1 MLPLHCSQKP
11 SLSTPKLK
19 PTADLYSV
27 EEIAKLFLHRMMDI
41 TTQSLSHAKLP
52 GCSSSVAAFHSKAS
66 LLAHNSITFQ
76 SPKNFFA
83 QLQGVRIKAKKERGP
98 GAVYSSGAERT
109 LTEVAERWL
118 LVPVGDG
125 DSSHI
130 GFKVKMPDAFEIASS
145 EVTVGRLPDKA
156 DMVIPVATVSALHA
170 RIQNKGG
177 NLVVTDL
184 DSTNGTFIDKKRLP
198 PGASVSVPP
207 GSRITFGDTNLAM
220 FLVSKLATV
229 EAAIKPEESQDKAEI
244 DGPTESN
251 ETTS

>member
-1 MLPLHCSQKP
+1 MEL
-11 SLSTPKLK
+11 
-19 PTADLYSV
+19 
-27 EEIAKLFLHRMMDI
+27 AKMNI

-52 GCSSSVAAFHSKAS
+52 GCSTSLATPIFHSKAS

-76 SPKNFFA
+76 SPKNFFT
-83 QLQGVRIKAKKERGP
+83 QLQGVRIKAKKQRSL
-98 GAVYSSGAERT
+98 GAVHASGADST
-109 LTEVAERWL
+109 LTDVEERWL

-125 DSSHI
+125 DSGHI

-184 DSTNGTFIDKKRLP
+184 DSTNGTFIDEKRLP
-198 PGASVSVPP
+198 PGASVSVSP
-207 GSRITFGDTNLAM
+207 GSRITFGDTHLTM
-220 FLVSKLATV
+220 FLVSKLAKV
-229 EAAIKPEESQDKAEI
+229 ESAPSKSEESQDKVEI
-244 DGPTESN
+244 DSPIESN
-251 ETTS
+251 ETTD

>member
-1 MLPLHCSQKP
+1 
-11 SLSTPKLK
+11 
-19 PTADLYSV
+19 
-27 EEIAKLFLHRMMDI
+27 MMDI

-83 QLQGVRIKAKKERGP
+83 QLQGVRIRAKKERGP
-98 GAVYSSGAERT
+98 GAVHSSGAERT

-198 PGASVSVPP
+198 PWSFCQCTAWKSHYIRGHSSGNVSCLQACHCR
-207 GSRITFGDTNLAM
+207 SCNKTRR
-220 FLVSKLATV
+220 VSGQ
-229 EAAIKPEESQDKAEI
+229 S
-244 DGPTESN
+244 
-251 ETTS
+251 